1 MTLTHAGPRRRAVAR
16 GRRAFEVLVAAVNMQ
31 IQTSSDAAE
40 EWEEILLEKV
50 EQRPRADAVL
60 QTEYPWNF

>member
-1 MTLTHAGPRRRAVAR
+1 M
-16 GRRAFEVLVAAVNMQ
+16 AAVNMQ

-40 EWEEILLEKV
+40 EWEEILPEKG